1 MLTSAIGKLI
11 FWSWQ
16 TWSSSRVKNAAA
28 AWGPALPPP
37 YCLPAARTSAL
48 CASAAARW
56 SSCVWVAPLHLWRLP
71 NAAMVVTSTPLDTG
85 AVAAAYNAAH
95 TRLAVFD
102 LAGRLTIWQ
111 REGASKSWAL
121 GSSLA
126 ADGLRITS
134 LCWAPVEFGGVIA
147 GGAADG
153 SVAVWQEAAGEG
165 AWRLAALLKEGTLA
179 VQDVAF
185 APPELGPLLAAAYAD
200 GFVR

>member
-1 MLTSAIGKLI
+1 MGMQPCGKSLD
-11 FWSWQ
+11 
-16 TWSSSRVKNAAA
+16 AAGL
-28 AWGPALPPP
+28 GPAPPATRQQRGPGLSCGAHQLP
-37 YCLPAARTSAL
+37 RTSA
-48 CASAAARW
+48 AAHSSCGAQC
-56 SSCVWVAPLHLWRLP
+56 SSCVSIAPLHLWRLP
-71 NAAMVVTSTPLDTG
+71 NAAMVVSSTPLDTG
-85 AVAAAYNAAH
+85 AIAAAHNAAH

-165 AWRLAALLKEGTLA
+165 AWRLAAVLKEGTLA
-179 VQDVAF
+179 VQGVAF

>member
-1 MLTSAIGKLI
+1 MSAAPPL
-11 FWSWQ
+11 
-16 TWSSSRVKNAAA
+16 SR
-28 AWGPALPPP
+28 PPRQRTALGG
-37 YCLPAARTSAL
+37 LRSEGTSAL
-48 CASAAARW
+48 VYGFR
-56 SSCVWVAPLHLWRLP
+56 VPIDPPHPKGLP
-71 NAAMVVTSTPLDTG
+71 DAAMVVTTTPLETG
-85 AVAAAYNAAH
+85 AVAAAYNASH

-102 LAGRLTIWQ
+102 VAGRLTIWQ
-111 REGASKSWAL
+111 REGGSKSWAL

-165 AWRLAALLKEGTLA
+165 AWRLAAVLKEGTLA
-179 VQDVAF
+179 VQDVKF
-185 APPELGPLLAAAYAD
+185 APAELGPLLAAAYAD